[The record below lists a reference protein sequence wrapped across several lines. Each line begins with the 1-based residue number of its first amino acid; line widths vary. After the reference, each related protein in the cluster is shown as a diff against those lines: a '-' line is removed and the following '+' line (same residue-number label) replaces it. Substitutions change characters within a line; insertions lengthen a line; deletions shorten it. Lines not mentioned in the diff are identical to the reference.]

1 MVRRRMMFTK
11 ISPPVAPLYPSY
23 KGTINLWQVSGSIT
37 DNVIDATAAQGNRN
51 MYFSDTKCEGNTTN
65 MTTTWF
71 HWNAGD
77 TVEIIV
83 KDITFTGSS
92 TASNYINL
100 SFYNTSKSIINSTY
114 TRLGGSGYTFG
125 AGSGTIPDTRVTFT
139 ATSANIGS
147 IRVYFQYGVHMNF
160 KLQVKVNGVLYA
172 I

>member
-11 ISPPVAPLYPSY
+11 TSPVVPLYPSY
-23 KGTINLWQVSGSIT
+23 KGNVNIWQVSGSIT
-37 DNVIDATAAQGNRN
+37 DNIIDATAAQGNRN
-51 MYFSDTKCEGNTTN
+51 MYFSDTICEGGSTN
-65 MTTTWF
+65 MTNTWF
-71 HWNAGD
+71 HLNAGD
-77 TVEIIV
+77 IVEIIV
-83 KDITFTGSS
+83 KDITYINSS

-100 SFYNTSKSIINSTY
+100 SFYNTSKSIINGSY

-139 ATSANIGS
+139 ATSTNVGS
-147 IRVYFQYGVHMNF
+147 FRVYFQYGVHMNF